1 MLIGVWDR
9 ATHEIIEAYDDAEAD
24 AEANDDDDIWP
35 EEW

>member
-1 MLIGVWDR
+1 LTHMLIGVWDR
-9 ATHEIIEAYDDAEAD
+9 ATHEIIEAYD